1 MFNIYIGLLKS
12 SFKEA
17 YNILD
22 KIARFINEYFYLGL
36 KEEDNIYFTRRDLW
50 KDNIYKKKWKTKLE
64 IKESNNSSLC
74 AIYDIN
80 LDLNYKKGYY
90 KSLRKIRN
98 KLVHEKLIIHNPDWE
113 GKEDDYNFFIR
124 RSLNYKILFNRDT
137 GFYHP
142 KDSAGNWIEP
152 FDYRFDGGMGARD
165 YYDENNGWTYI
176 WQPYHAFSD
185 LIDMMGGKEKF
196 DSKLDRLFSESLG
209 RSKWQYYATMPDAT
223 GNVGQFVMGNE
234 PSMHIAYLYNLAG
247 KPWKTQKRVR
257 MLLDTWF
264 RNDLMGISGDEDG
277 GGLSAFYVFS
287 AMGFY
292 PITPGIPE
300 YQLGSPLFDNVKIHL
315 QNGKTFSIIARN
327 NSTENKYILSAELN
341 GKRLTKPVITHN
353 DIIEGGKLVFEMG
366 NKPDYKWGVE

>member
-1 MFNIYIGLLKS
+1 
-12 SFKEA
+12 
-17 YNILD
+17 
-22 KIARFINEYFYLGL
+22 
-36 KEEDNIYFTRRDLW
+36 
-50 KDNIYKKKWKTKLE
+50 
-64 IKESNNSSLC
+64 
-74 AIYDIN
+74 
-80 LDLNYKKGYY
+80 
-90 KSLRKIRN
+90 
-98 KLVHEKLIIHNPDWE
+98 
-113 GKEDDYNFFIR
+113 
-124 RSLNYKILFNRDT
+124 
-137 GFYHP
+137 
-142 KDSAGNWIEP
+142 
-152 FDYRFDGGMGARD
+152 
-165 YYDENNGWTYI
+165 
-176 WQPYHAFSD
+176 
-185 LIDMMGGKEKF
+185 MMGGKEKF

-257 MLLDTWF
+257 MLLNTWF